1 MLPGKIT
8 LSGNKIKKFYVN
20 FILEN
25 QSSLTKPNKDIDWKE
40 MDDIKLFIEI
50 EALSCFWLSAMVAI

>member
-1 MLPGKIT
+1 MP
-8 LSGNKIKKFYVN
+8 
-20 FILEN
+20 EN
-25 QSSLTKPNKDIDWKE
+25 QSALTKPNKDIDVKE